1 MTALLYFL
9 GVPGGK
15 NKQKQEGLCTLFVS
29 GGEVRDCPAWLDQF
43 FYDQ

>member
-9 GVPGGK
+9 GVPEGK
-15 NKQKQEGLCTLFVS
+15 KKQEGLCTLFVS
-29 GGEVRDCPAWLDQF
+29 GGGVRDCPAWLDQF